1 MKFVDK
7 VFIKVIAGNG
17 GNGCIHFRRE
27 KYTPKGGPDGGNG
40 GDGGNVWIQGDE
52 NINTLVDYRFKKI
65 FLAGNGESGKSN
77 NSSGRKGKDITIF
90 VPLGTRVI
98 DFDSK
103 NILFDVT
110 IMGQKLLLAKGGWH
124 GLGNTRF
131 KSPTR
136 RVPYKR
142 TLGSI
147 GENKD
152 LILELLLI
160 ANVGTLGLPNAGK
173 STLVN
178 TITKAKPKISS
189 HPFTTIYPTLGV
201 INRIKD
207 KKIIIADIPGLI
219 SGSSNGV
226 GLGINFLKHL
236 ERCTLLLHLI
246 DINPYDSSNVCNNIQ
261 IIINE
266 LNNYKKKILLKKHI
280 WTVFTKIDLV
290 SQKKLNKLVKTIL
303 QCFPQIK
310 NYYLISSANSFG
322 LEKLCNDISTF
333 FYK

>member
-7 VFIKVIAGNG
+7 VLIKVIAGNG
-17 GNGCIHFRRE
+17 GDGCIHFRRE
-27 KYTPKGGPDGGNG
+27 KYAPKGGPDGGNG

-65 FLAGNGESGKSN
+65 FSASNGESGKSN
-77 NSSGRKGKDITIF
+77 NSSGRKGKDTTIF

-98 DFDSK
+98 DVHSK
-103 NILFDVT
+103 NIIFDVT
-110 IMGQKLLLAKGGWH
+110 VIGQKLLLAKGGWH

-147 GENKD
+147 GEKKD

-160 ANVGTLGLPNAGK
+160 ANIGTLGLPNAGK
-173 STLVN
+173 STLIN
-178 TITKAKPKISS
+178 TITKARPKISS

-201 INRIKD
+201 INRIKN

-219 SGSSNGV
+219 FGSSKGI

-246 DINPYDSSNVCNNIQ
+246 DIYPNNSSSVYNNIQ
-261 IIINE
+261 IIVNE

-280 WTVFTKIDLV
+280 WTVFTKVDLI
-290 SQKKLNKLVKTIL
+290 SQKKTKKLVKSIL
-303 QCFPQIK
+303 HRFPHIK
-310 NYYLISSANSFG
+310 IYYLISCANSFG
-322 LEKLCNDISTF
+322 LEKLCSDISSF
-333 FYK
+333 FS